1 MPQKRRKG
9 ACNMTEK
16 HSEQVVYTQMKT
28 RGKGDLRDSTE
39 YKSVFDLHK
48 KRRLRNMVLSSAAV
62 FCLTIGS
69 IALIANTDKA
79 EMVLNHVTT
88 DFEYDETLGRLQFVS
103 SVLPESAMVFLESS
117 DTDTAI
123 EVFSPVSGNLTHV
136 WSQSE
141 PWFEYT
147 SSNEIRACRD
157 GEIMAVV
164 KNHDDEYTVRMLH
177 DDGYE
182 SLYSGLSEVY
192 VNHLDSVQ
200 SGKPIGISSGEASF
214 EMRKDGLS
222 IKPQFAAED

>member
-1 MPQKRRKG
+1 MLQKRRKG

-157 GEIMAVV
+157 G
-164 KNHDDEYTVRMLH
+164 